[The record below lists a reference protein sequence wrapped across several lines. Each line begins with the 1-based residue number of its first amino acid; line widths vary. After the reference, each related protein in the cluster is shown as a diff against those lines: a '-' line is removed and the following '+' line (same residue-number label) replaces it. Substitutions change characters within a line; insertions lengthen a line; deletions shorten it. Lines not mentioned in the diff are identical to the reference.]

1 MGNALTDLRMEPWDI
16 LGFGLAKAIMGVK
29 STAMRNREIERGAN
43 VEAI

>member
-1 MGNALTDLRMEPWDI
+1 MGNALADLHMERRDI

-29 STAMRNREIERGAN
+29 STAMRNHEIERGAN